1 MKVTIVGAGNAGLSH
16 AAMIAKRG
24 HLVTIVKTTR
34 LMHDDSFD
42 MLSKNKRI
50 EYEKGSDKGVVTIE
64 KATRD
69 ISDAISQ
76 ADVIFVLT
84 QSVAHKNISG
94 LISPHLRRGQILIV
108 SPGYAGSFYF
118 STKCKGRGV
127 VFVEGESLPFDA
139 RIIAPGKINICFENI
154 RNPIG
159 VFPSDKTEQTLQRL
173 QEIIPRFTAR
183 QNVLESAF
191 LNPNLI
197 IHTVGAIM
205 SVARI
210 EHSKGEFW
218 MYREAFTPT
227 ILKLVNDLDSEKNS
241 ILAYFELPTQNFAE
255 SFQFRTH
262 EDLSED
268 PADAFF
274 HYAQYG
280 SPKGPVD
287 TQTRYITEDVPM
299 GLCFLSSIGKKAKI
313 PTPVCDAL
321 ITIASSMHQKD
332 YFKDGRT
339 LSQLGIDHYSA
350 EELKNILKTGFPP
363 TMPYDAVQPTGS
375 ESLVFVA

>member
-16 AAMIAKRG
+16 AAMIAKQG

-42 MLSKNKRI
+42 RLIKKKQI
-50 EYEKGSDKGVVTIE
+50 EYVKGSDKGIVKIE

-69 ISDAISQ
+69 IPDAISQ

-84 QSVAHKNISG
+84 QSVAHKRVSE
-94 LISPHLRRGQILIV
+94 LISPHLRSGQILIV

-118 STKCKGRGV
+118 STKCKARDV
-127 VFVEGESLPFDA
+127 VFVEGESLPFDS
-139 RIIAPGKINICFENI
+139 RIIAPGKVNVCFENI

-159 VFPSDKTEQTLQRL
+159 VFPSNKTEHTLKCL
-173 QEIIPRFTAR
+173 QKIIPRFTAR

-191 LNPNLI
+191 HNPNLI

-210 EHSKGEFW
+210 EHSKGDFW
-218 MYREAFTPT
+218 MYRESFTPT
-227 ILKLVNDLDSEKNS
+227 IMKLVEGLDSEKKL
-241 ILAYFELPTQNFAE
+241 ILAYFELPTQGFSD

-262 EDLSED
+262 KDLSEQ
-268 PADAFF
+268 PIEAFH

-287 TQTRYITEDVPM
+287 AQTRYITEDVPM
-299 GLCFLSSIGKKAKI
+299 GLCFLSSIGKKANI

-321 ITIASSMHQKD
+321 ITLASSMHQKD
-332 YFKDGRT
+332 YFKEGRT

-350 EELKNILKTGFPP
+350 DELKNILKEGFPSAI
-363 TMPYDAVQPTGS
+363 TELSQKHAR
-375 ESLVFVA
+375 ECLV